1 MPKGKS
7 QVKDVER
14 KLCFMRCFEECL
26 NAFTITRVLPKP
38 FCYEPEKVVLK
49 IEHNMY
55 VCGDLNLY
63 LFDEP
68 IDHYK
73 LYETKLEELKK
84 NENFIFDSRCVI
96 SLTTNSD
103 IEINSLGH
111 WIIITNATIVKI
123 YFLV

>member
-1 MPKGKS
+1 
-7 QVKDVER
+7 
-14 KLCFMRCFEECL
+14 
-26 NAFTITRVLPKP
+26 
-38 FCYEPEKVVLK
+38 
-49 IEHNMY
+49 MY